1 MKTRQQTTNELLNEV
16 PIDDQLKYAKNDI
29 TGIMNYISYGL
40 VNLCRYIYLCT
51 KIYVLWIVLH
61 FVASHLYIYVCVP
74 QTLWGFL
81 ISPFMSVTPQCQS
94 LRWIIHN
101 GGNVLNNMWV
111 ILGTW
116 VGSLLLS
123 GINNDTK

>member
-1 MKTRQQTTNELLNEV
+1 MKTRQQTTNELLNSV
-16 PIDDQLKYAKNDI
+16 PIDEPPKCANKDVPSVMQNIL
-29 TGIMNYISYGL
+29 TGL
-40 VNLCRYIYLCT
+40 VKLGRYIYLCT

-116 VGSLLLS
+116 IGSLLL
-123 GINNDTK
+123 GINNEPK

>member
-1 MKTRQQTTNELLNEV
+1 MKTRQQITNELLNDK
-16 PIDDQLKYAKNDI
+16 PINNDKPI
-29 TGIMNYISYGL
+29 INDNQSVMHYIFSGV
-40 VNLCRYIYLCT
+40 VNVCRYIYLCT

-101 GGNVLNNMWV
+101 GGNILNNMWV

-123 GINNDTK
+123 GITNEPK

>member
-1 MKTRQQTTNELLNEV
+1 MKTRQQTTNEEINLH
-16 PIDDQLKYAKNDI
+16 IDDHIKCAKKDAYDDL
-29 TGIMNYISYGL
+29 NYISSGL

-111 ILGTW
+111 MLGTW

-123 GINNDTK
+123 GIHNELK